1 VKDIVGNRIA
11 TIQEDT
17 SSATWKHVPSQF
29 NAVDLIYLTLS
40 IFVAAATRQFSIIIS
55 TRYVP
60 FIFMP
65 ESSVVGRFLSVPG
78 EHSQWQP
85 IADIMDFEK
94 ILSIEFT
101 SVGSVI

>member
-1 VKDIVGNRIA
+1 VGNRIA

-40 IFVAAATRQFSIIIS
+40 IIVSAATCQFTNIIS

-60 FIFMP
+60 FIFIP
-65 ESSVVGRFLSVPG
+65 ESSGVGRFLSVLE
-78 EHSQWQP
+78 EHSQWLP
-85 IADIMDFEK
+85 TANIMDFEK
-94 ILSIEFT
+94 LYLLNLLL
-101 SVGSVI
+101 